1 MRDLIPMNPEP
12 PIPSPKRIPLRV
24 EELIRAGEKLFKK
37 ARRIN
42 DKYEAVIER
51 QKCPLKDEPEPQRG
65 GR

>member
-1 MRDLIPMNPEP
+1 MNPQP

-42 DKYEAVIER
+42 GKYEAVIER
-51 QKCPLKDEPEPQRG
+51 QKRPLKDEPGAQKG
-65 GR
+65 GQ

>member
-1 MRDLIPMNPEP
+1 MNPEL
-12 PIPSPKRIPLRV
+12 PIPDPKRIPLRV

-51 QKCPLKDEPEPQRG
+51 QKQPLKDEPEAPHDG
-65 GR
+65 